1 MVNAI
6 IGGYLI
12 AVAASFLMFTTGN
25 IAGFSGIIKRVKL
38 GLNWRL
44 SFILGLLTSST
55 VTLLIKPELF
65 SYSIDLSWPVIIIS
79 ALLVGI
85 GTRLSN
91 GCTSGHGVCGLA
103 RLSKRSLYS
112 VLIFMLSGAV
122 VATTIGAIK

>member
-1 MVNAI
+1 MINAI

-38 GLNWRL
+38 GLNWRI
-44 SFILGLLTSST
+44 SFILGLITSSIISMA
-55 VTLLIKPELF
+55 LKPELF
-65 SYSIDLSWPVIIIS
+65 NYSIDLSWPVILIS

-112 VLIFMLSGAV
+112 VSIFMLTGAI
-122 VATTIGAIK
+122 VATTLGALK